1 MGRRKIKWG
10 ILSTASIAVEQVIPA
25 MLECKHCDIIAI
37 ASRSEEKAKEAAVK
51 FSIPNFYGSYQQ
63 LLDDKEIEAI
73 YIPLPNHMHVPWAIK
88 TLKAG
93 KHVLL
98 EKPAALN
105 STEAQ
110 TLLDES
116 EKHPQLKIMEAF
128 MYRFHP
134 QWVKVKDLITD
145 GTIGD
150 LKSIQSSFSF
160 FEDDPNSIV
169 NNKEMGGGSLMDI
182 GCYPIS
188 LSRFLFGAEPKS
200 VSANIEYDP
209 VFKTDILASGI
220 VEFEKGSS
228 TFFSATQVAENQNV
242 KIFGTKAFIEME
254 IPFNP
259 PTDTKTRIIIDK
271 DGEKEII
278 EFYICNQYTIQADLF
293 SLAIIE
299 NKQVPTPLQ
308 DAINNIKVIERL
320 IESDKK
326 RHRI

>member
-1 MGRRKIKWG
+1 MGTSTKKVNWG
-10 ILSTASIAVEQVIPA
+10 ILSTANIATEAVIPA
-25 MLECKHCDIIAI
+25 MLNCKYCNIVAI
-37 ASRSEEKAKEAAVK
+37 ASRTEEKAKRAASK
-51 FSIPNFYGSYQQ
+51 FDIPKAYGSYEQ
-63 LLDDKEIEAI
+63 LLDDKEIEAV

-88 TLKAG
+88 AMEAG

-98 EKPAALN
+98 EKPAAL
-105 STEAQ
+105 SSSEAQ

-116 EKHPQLKIMEAF
+116 KKYPRLKIMEAF

-134 QWVKVKDLITD
+134 QWVKVKKLITN
-145 GTIGD
+145 GTIGN
-150 LKSIQSSFSF
+150 LKTIQSSFSF

-169 NNKEMGGGSLMDI
+169 NNKKMGGGSLMDI

-220 VEFEKGSS
+220 MEFEKGSS
-228 TFFSATQVAENQNV
+228 SFFSATQLAENQNV

-254 IPFNP
+254 TPFNP
-259 PTDTKTRIIIDK
+259 PTNTKTRIIINR
-271 DGEKEII
+271 DGKKEII
-278 EFYICNQYTIQADLF
+278 EFDICNQYTIQADLF

-308 DAINNIKVIERL
+308 DAINNMKVIERL
-320 IESDKK
+320 IQ
-326 RHRI
+326 

>member
-10 ILSTASIAVEQVIPA
+10 ILSTASIAIEQVIPA

-37 ASRSEEKAKEAAVK
+37 ASRNEEKAKEAAVK
-51 FSIPNFYGSYQQ
+51 FRIPNFYGSYQQ
-63 LLDDKEIEAI
+63 LLDNKEVEAI

-88 TLKAG
+88 ALEAG

-98 EKPAALN
+98 EKPAALS

-116 EKHPQLKIMEAF
+116 EKYPQLKIMEAF

-134 QWVKVKDLITD
+134 QWVKLKELIAD

-220 VEFEKGSS
+220 MEFEKGSS
-228 TFFSATQVAENQNV
+228 TFFSATQVTENQNV

-278 EFYICNQYTIQADLF
+278 EFDICNQYTIQADLF

-299 NKQVPTPLQ
+299 NKPVPTPLQ